1 MGRLASTA
9 DFAELVLE
17 MHIAASERERAA
29 EALLSPGEAEL
40 LRQSR
45 AAARAI
51 AARGPRVRPIASKP
65 RRMTAH

>member
-1 MGRLASTA
+1 MARLGTHA
-9 DFAELVLE
+9 DYIELLLAMNE
-17 MHIAASERERAA
+17 AHYERERAA
-29 EALLSPGEAEL
+29 DALLSPDETEL

-51 AARGPRVRPIASKP
+51 AARGPRPRLLPTEA

>member
-1 MGRLASTA
+1 MARLGTHA
-9 DFAELVLE
+9 DYIELLFA
-17 MHIAASERERAA
+17 MDAAHHERERAA
-29 EALLSPGEAEL
+29 EALLSPGETEL

-51 AARGPRVRPIASKP
+51 AARSPQVRLIASKP

>member
-1 MGRLASTA
+1 MARLGTHA
-9 DFAELVLE
+9 DYIELLLAMNE
-17 MHIAASERERAA
+17 AHYERERAA
-29 EALLSPGEAEL
+29 EALLSPDETEL

-45 AAARAI
+45 VAARAV

>member
-1 MGRLASTA
+1 MGRLASNA

-17 MHIAASERERAA
+17 MHIAASERAAEA
-29 EALLSPGEAEL
+29 EALLSPDEAEL

-51 AARGPRVRPIASKP
+51 AARAPRVRPDASKP
-65 RRMTAH
+65 GRMTAH

>member
-1 MGRLASTA
+1 MARLGTHA
-9 DFAELVLE
+9 DYIELLLAMNE
-17 MHIAASERERAA
+17 AHYERERAA
-29 EALLSPGEAEL
+29 EALLSPGETEL

-51 AARGPRVRPIASKP
+51 ARAPRVRPTASKP

>member
-1 MGRLASTA
+1 MARLGTHA
-9 DFAELVLE
+9 DYIELLLAMNE
-17 MHIAASERERAA
+17 AHYERERAA
-29 EALLSPGEAEL
+29 EALLSPDETEL

-45 AAARAI
+45 AAARAV